1 MMTPLDAI
9 MFEIRV
15 NNLSDDVHEFLKWI
29 PEDGSEP
36 DDSYGGYTYQAW
48 CVTTKSTEGEPAE
61 EEVAEE
67 NHEEEE
73 VEEEILYKNRKRG
86 KKFNKSVWVRKER
99 KKSLHSLVD
108 WKDGIDWWQ
117 SVDDGGRKIGEK
129 GAKLYTRKGRVA
141 REKFTGEPFDPW
153 YDEDYIDDVEY
164 ETDLD
169 IPVGTGYW
177 TDEELSEAINNY
189 KDPFYDPYDCDDY
202 DDELEE
208 VLVDDEDFCLDVD
221 GGNFYTRETALQKHC
236 EELEEEVKKLHDFLN
251 EYNLNTLFSQWEKNN
266 NR

>member
-1 MMTPLDAI
+1 MMTLDEI

-15 NNLSDDVHEFLKWI
+15 KNLSEDVQKFMRWI

-36 DDSYGGYTYQAW
+36 DDFYGGYTYQAW

-86 KKFNKSVWVRKER
+86 KKFNKSAWVRKER

-108 WKDGIDWWQ
+108 WKNGIDWWQ
-117 SVDDGGRKIGEK
+117 SVDNGGRKTAEKGEK
-129 GAKLYTRKGRVA
+129 IYTRKGRVA
-141 REKFTGEPFDPW
+141 REKFTGEPFNPW
-153 YDEDYIDDVEY
+153 YDPDYIEDVDY
-164 ETDLD
+164 ETGLH

-177 TDEELSEAINNY
+177 SDEELSEAINNHN
-189 KDPFYDPYDCDDY
+189 DPYPPCRKSSIFPHHQ
-202 DDELEE
+202 
-208 VLVDDEDFCLDVD
+208 VS
-221 GGNFYTRETALQKHC
+221 TKHSSHRI
-236 EELEEEVKKLHDFLN
+236 LK
-251 EYNLNTLFSQWEKNN
+251 Q
-266 NR
+266 